1 MNYVFIAS
9 SDINIINFSEV
20 LEDNVNTLR
29 YNNDETKT
37 FIKYSGSKPSF
48 VGDRTEHT
56 YYQTLTILATDEWQD
71 E

>member
-1 MNYVFIAS
+1 MNYVFIDS

-20 LEDNVNTLR
+20 LEDSVNTLR

-37 FIKYSGSKPSF
+37 FIKYSGNKPSF
-48 VGDRTEHT
+48 VGDRTEYT